1 MAWKKKGLAGLG
13 EALEG
18 RRLAGLGVHLE
29 RRRSVLLRL
38 HLEEDIF
45 FLLPC
50 KNQVSC
56 CPPDIPFIE
65 IVSLVWNFL

>member
-1 MAWKKKGLAGLG
+1 MWKKKALAGLG
-13 EALEG
+13 EVLEG
-18 RRLAGLGVHLE
+18 RRIADLGVHLK
-29 RRRSVLLRL
+29 RRRRVLLRL

-56 CPPDIPFIE
+56 YPLDLPFIE